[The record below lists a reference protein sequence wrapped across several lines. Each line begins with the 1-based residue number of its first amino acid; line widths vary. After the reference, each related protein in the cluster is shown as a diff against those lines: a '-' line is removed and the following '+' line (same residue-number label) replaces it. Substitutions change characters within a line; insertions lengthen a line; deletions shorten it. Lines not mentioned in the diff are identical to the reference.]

1 MYNKLVL
8 LLAFF
13 ISTLVFSQDTNF
25 IPLLTINPA
34 ETNFSDLKKL
44 DVYLKDKTIIGV
56 GEATHGT
63 SEFTTMRHR
72 FFKYLVTTHGFNT
85 FILEAD
91 YGGCMRINNYIHGA
105 DDVVTQALNEVRLYP
120 WLTQEMVA
128 LINWM
133 KAYNEE
139 HPEHQLNF
147 VGADMQMADVN
158 IKQLYRL
165 IPDGG
170 LKAELQP
177 YTEGFRIVY
186 EKQAEIVPIVKEIQK
201 AYTGNEIQILAKAT
215 LQNLEVDFR
224 NGKARKMVVY
234 RDECM
239 ANNILFYKQLYP
251 ETKAMFFAHNTHVS
265 YENDGSK
272 GSAGYHLKKALG
284 DAYYTVGMEFHTGTF
299 QAVKITG
306 KDKGQIGVCTI
317 PDSKHN
323 YLGKYLAAYGDLL
336 FVLQNQLPDEI
347 NKMHAIGA
355 SVNERLDNIRGETK
369 WFDAFIF
376 VKNST
381 ATSYHTPKSK

>member
-1 MYNKLVL
+1 MYKKL
-8 LLAFF
+8 LLLLVVF
-13 ISTLVFSQDTNF
+13 SRTLAFSQDTNF
-25 IPLLTINPA
+25 IPLSTINPNQ
-34 ETNFSDLKKL
+34 TNYADLESL
-44 DVYLKDKTIIGV
+44 DVYIKDKTVIGV

-105 DDVVTQALNEVRLYP
+105 DDVVTEALNEVRLFP
-120 WLTQEMVA
+120 WLTQEMIA

-133 KAYNEE
+133 RSYNQQ
-139 HPEHQLNF
+139 HPEHQINF
-147 VGADMQMADVN
+147 IGADMQMADLN
-158 IKQLYRL
+158 IKQLYKL
-165 IPDGG
+165 IPEGA
-170 LKAELQP
+170 LKGELQP

-186 EKQAEIVPIVKEIQK
+186 EKQALIVPIIKKIQK
-201 AYTGNEIQILAKAT
+201 TYTNNEVQILAKAI

-224 NGKARKMVVY
+224 NGKRRKMDMY

-239 ANNILFYKQLYP
+239 ANNILFYKELYP
-251 ETKAMFFAHNTHVS
+251 DTKAMFFAHNTHVS
-265 YENDGSK
+265 YENDGDK
-272 GSAGYHLKKALG
+272 GNAGYNLKEVLG
-284 DAYYTVGMEFHTGTF
+284 DTYYAIGMEFHTGTF

-317 PDSKHN
+317 PESKHM
-323 YLGKYLAAYGDLL
+323 YLGKYLSAYGDLL
-336 FVLQNQLPDEI
+336 FVLHSQLPEGI
-347 NKMHAIGA
+347 KSMHAIGA